1 MLAEWVPYREGPMP
15 TDAELIDYAH
25 RMMRQAR
32 PPLLNLLQR
41 FLQLASTAGGKVK
54 FDKTR
59 YQREYMSKWRGRQRS
74 KAV

>member
-1 MLAEWVPYREGPMP
+1 MP

-32 PPLLNLLQR
+32 PPLLDLLQR
-41 FLQLASTAGGKVK
+41 FLQLASTTGGKVK

-59 YQREYMSKWRGRQRS
+59 YQRAYMRKWRAKRRPTMAGGPATS
-74 KAV
+74 PDSF